1 MKKSLGTFVAIVS
14 LIAAIGLTSS
24 CKKTN
29 PPVTCLS
36 SVPDTAYVGQE
47 LLFVSCTKDAGSILW
62 NFGDGRTAITDT
74 ARHTYSQP
82 GTYSCSLTS
91 SNVVGGSKYFT
102 VVVFR
107 PVNTWTFQG
116 VTDSSTS
123 ATAVNDTIQ
132 TTNFSSSNT
141 ANISNLLFAFSAVPT
156 ADGTYQVVNAQFS
169 TPGANQVA
177 VYVSTPSGRNYGSTG
192 NDNATATVTIKGGKV
207 NIVLPSAMMVNVSNP
222 NDSAS
227 LSATVTQTH

>member
-1 MKKSLGTFVAIVS
+1 MKKSLGTCIAIIS
-14 LIAAIGLTSS
+14 MIAAIGLTSS

-36 SVPDTAYVGQE
+36 TVPDTAYVGQE
-47 LLFVSCTKDAGSILW
+47 VLFVSCTKDAGSILW
-62 NFGDGRTAITDT
+62 NFGDGHTAITDT
-74 ARHTYSQP
+74 ARHTYTQP
-82 GTYSCSLTS
+82 GIYSCSLTS
-91 SNVVGGSKYFT
+91 SNVVGASKYFT
-102 VVVFR
+102 VVVLR

-116 VTDSSTS
+116 VTDSSTT

-132 TTNFSSSNT
+132 TTNFSSGNT
-141 ANISNLLFAFSAVPT
+141 ANISNLLFAFSALPT
-156 ADGTYQVVNAQFS
+156 TDGTYQVVNAQFA

-192 NDNATATVTIKGGKV
+192 NDNASANITIRGGKV
-207 NIVLPSAMMVNVSNP
+207 NIVLPAAMMVNVSNP

-227 LSATVTQTH
+227 LSASVLQTH